1 MRQEIKSLTG
11 LRGIAALWVVVFHFF
26 GDLDIPIIKNIIKQ
40 GYVSVDIFF
49 VLSAFVL
56 TIAYQNKFKN
66 AIQYNDFITFYKK
79 RINRIYPAYLL
90 SLLIMMIVSGS
101 TLKQFIINFGL
112 TQTFFDRD
120 GIILNIVYWS
130 LSTEWICY
138 LIFPFL
144 LLIINNLSKNK
155 LLIIILFGIILR
167 FSLPFLPDMAIGV
180 EKFRHHPPGANFTI
194 GINALIRTISCY
206 FIGIG
211 LALYPLKNKS
221 NMNIYIFTILSILS
235 LAHPKGVF
243 LTPIFVAM
251 IIKYLH
257 IDENNL
263 IGKLLSNRVV
273 YFLGEISYSL
283 YLFHM
288 IFVYIGLY
296 VFESNFWNTVLWLI
310 LSIIISTITYHLIEK
325 KVKFFKV

>member
-1 MRQEIKSLTG
+1 MKQEIKSLTG
-11 LRGIAALWVVVFHFF
+11 LRGIAALWVVIFHYFYYI
-26 GDLDIPIIKNIIKQ
+26 DTILIKTLIRK
-40 GYVSVDIFF
+40 GYLAVDIFF

-66 AIQYNDFITFYKK
+66 AIHYNELINFYKK
-79 RINRIYPAYLL
+79 RINRIYPVYLL
-90 SLLIMMIVSGS
+90 SLLIMIIISGS
-101 TLKQFIINFGL
+101 TLKQFIINLSL

-120 GIILNIVYWS
+120 GIILNIAYWS

-144 LLIINNLSKNK
+144 LLITSNLSKNK
-155 LLIIILFGIILR
+155 LLFLILLGIALR
-167 FSLPFLPDMAIGV
+167 FSLPFIPDMAIGV
-180 EKFRHHPPGANFTI
+180 EKFRYHPPGLDFAI

-206 FIGIG
+206 LIGIG
-211 LALYPLKNKS
+211 LALYPIKKKN
-221 NMNIYIFTILSILS
+221 NMYIHIFIILSILS
-235 LAHPKGVF
+235 LSTPKGVF
-243 LTPIFVAM
+243 LTPILVAM
-251 IIKYLH
+251 IIKYLYL
-257 IDENNL
+257 DENNF
-263 IGKLLSNRVV
+263 IGKLLSNRFV

-288 IFVYIGLY
+288 IFIYIGFTP
-296 VFESNFWNTVLWLI
+296 FESNFWNKTLWLI